1 MKRNNWEVKDYGIR
15 PAGDSEHCFYCGEPK
30 GSIHKEDCV
39 IRSRTV
45 VIKMEA
51 ELVVDVPEFWD
62 EEQIN
67 FHRNKGS
74 WCATNVLSELERLD
88 NRLGCL
94 CGVLKF
100 KYLRE
105 ATEEDEESQKIY
117 VKDFES

>member
-1 MKRNNWEVKDYGIR
+1 ML
-15 PAGDSEHCFYCGEPK
+15 H
-30 GSIHKEDCV
+30 
-39 IRSRTV
+39 
-45 VIKMEA
+45 KME
-51 ELVVDVPEFWD
+51 EH
-62 EEQIN
+62 IN

-105 ATEEDEESQKIY
+105 VFSY
-117 VKDFES
+117 NPLSLL